1 MSRRTR
7 RHACQFCGKDFPTP
21 QGVLSHISQSS
32 ACRSARSQ
40 KVNQRI
46 QELLHGV
53 PQQPP
58 PLDFAT
64 APANFDVDSFTSPG
78 TPSAGPDDRHQC
90 GVGEADQPSPR
101 PHPGRVT
108 VEEVEDEEAGGLP
121 KRLWRGEYPAS
132 ARAGER
138 LQRARTTFEELLAQ
152 KRDSKTPIVSPFAS
166 EEEWDLVKW
175 LFTSGLSQRAIEEYL
190 SLPLVHRTAD
200 LSFRNKYELL
210 KKLDQLPGG
219 AAEWICNEWELVGD
233 EKDDNG
239 NLKTENVELWRRDPV
254 EIVRELLGNPVFDGV
269 VRFAPERLVASKD
282 GSEIV
287 IEEMW
292 TADWWWETQGILPA
306 GATIAPVILS
316 SDKTQLSRF
325 SGDKQAWPI
334 LEPLKAAAKD
344 GVEMVCADGFIR
356 RVHPIIAA
364 YVADHPEQCLV
375 SCCKENCCPKCTV
388 HSNSRGD
395 PIHSMMK
402 DPESVCEVIDEQDQG
417 LKPSEFEKLG
427 LKLIDPFWRDHP
439 HCDIFSCFT
448 PDILHQLHKGVFKDH
463 TVSWVT
469 DAFDGGADELDRR
482 FKAMP
487 SHPSLRHFKKGISLV
502 SQWTGTEYKGMERV
516 FLGALTGAAK
526 PDVVRAVRAVLDFIY
541 YAHFEAHTSRSLARL
556 ESVWRAFHAHKHIFT
571 SLGIRNHYNIPKIH
585 AALHYPVSIRQLGSA
600 DGFNTEAS
608 ERLHIDCTKDAYNAS
623 NKRAYIKQMT
633 TWLNRQERIAR
644 FQHFLDWAKQADLP
658 GKDSDADTAGVAA
671 SSEDADGDI
680 EMKDAGDS
688 DGTFPPYLVAKK
700 PPLPA
705 VPIRELVQRFGC
717 TDFVRNLEDHLKTVF
732 LSRPRTVLIS
742 GSQTFP
748 VYHRMSLYL
757 PAMRQVSPVPV
768 KDVVRAT
775 PYKPARPLHPA
786 VPAHFDT
793 VLAWEPGLRV
803 ARVRAIFCMPA
814 SFGTRFKHPLAYVE
828 WFTPFRAEPD
838 PVNGMFQVS
847 VSKNHHR
854 RRSSIIP
861 VTSIVRS
868 CHLIP
873 VWGREVD
880 RTWTT
885 DNVLD
890 RCKKFF
896 LNPYLRHHD
905 FVLLRYLRD
914 DT

>member
-1 MSRRTR
+1 MPRAR
-7 RHACQFCGKDFPTP
+7 RHICQFCGKDFPTP
-21 QGVLSHISQSS
+21 QGVLSHISQST

-40 KVNQRI
+40 KVNQRV
-46 QELLHGV
+46 QELLHGI
-53 PQQPP
+53 PQEPP
-58 PLDFAT
+58 PSDTTAT
-64 APANFDVDSFTSPG
+64 FPSDLGS
-78 TPSAGPDDRHQC
+78 PSATLSDDRQH
-90 GVGEADQPSPR
+90 GVGEAADQPSPTQ
-101 PHPGRVT
+101 PHPGCRVT

-132 ARAGER
+132 AR
-138 LQRARTTFEELLAQ
+138 TTFEELLAQ
-152 KRDSKTPIVSPFAS
+152 KHNSKTPIVSPFAS

-175 LFTSGLSQRAIEEYL
+175 LFTSGLSQQAIEEYL
-190 SLPLVHRTAD
+190 SLPLVH

-219 AAEWICNEWELVGD
+219 TAEWICNEWELVGD

-239 NLKTENVELWRRDPV
+239 KMKTENVELWRRNPV

-292 TADWWWETQGILPA
+292 TADWWWETQGNLPA

-334 LEPLKAAAKD
+334 LEPLKAAAQD

-364 YVADHPEQCLV
+364 YIADHPEQCLV

-388 HSNSRGD
+388 HSNS
-395 PIHSMMK
+395 
-402 DPESVCEVIDEQDQG
+402 DPESVYEVIDEQDQG
-417 LKPSEFEKLG
+417 LKPSEFEDLG

-448 PDILHQLHKGVFKDH
+448 PDLLHQLHKGVFKDH

-469 DAFDGGADELDRR
+469 DALAGGADELDRR

-502 SQWTGTEYKGMERV
+502 SQWTGTEYKNMERV
-516 FLGALTGAAK
+516 FLGALTGAAEQ
-526 PDVVRAVRAVLDFIY
+526 PEVVRAVRAVLDFIY
-541 YAHFEAHTSRSLARL
+541 YAHFEAHTSRSLARP
-556 ESVWRAFHAHKHIFT
+556 ESVWRSFHAHKHVFA
-571 SLGIRNHYNIPKIH
+571 SLGIRDHFNIPKIH
-585 AALHYPVSIRQLGSA
+585 AAIHYPVSIRQLGSA

-608 ERLHIDCTKDAYNAS
+608 EHLHIDCTKDAYNAS

-633 TWLNRQERIAR
+633 TWLNRQETISR
-644 FQHFLDWAKQADLP
+644 FQHFLDWAKQADLTR
-658 GKDSDADTAGVAA
+658 KDSDMDTPGAAGCI
-671 SSEDADGDI
+671 EDTDGDI
-680 EMKDAGDS
+680 EMTDSVGDS
-688 DGTFPPYLVAKK
+688 NGALPPYLVAKK

-717 TDFVRNLEDHLKTVF
+717 TNFVRNLEDHLKTVF
-732 LSRPRTVLIS
+732 LSRPRPPTVLIS

-757 PAMRQVSPVPV
+757 PAMRQVSPVPI

-775 PYKPARPLHPA
+775 PFKPARPLHPA
-786 VPAHFDT
+786 IPAHFDT

-803 ARVRAIFCMPA
+803 ARVRAIFRMPA
-814 SFGTRFKHPLAYVE
+814 GFGTHFKHPLAYVE
-828 WFTPFRAEPD
+828 C
-838 PVNGMFQVS
+838 VNGMFRVS
-847 VSKNHHR
+847 VSTNNYR

-890 RCKKFF
+890 KCERFF